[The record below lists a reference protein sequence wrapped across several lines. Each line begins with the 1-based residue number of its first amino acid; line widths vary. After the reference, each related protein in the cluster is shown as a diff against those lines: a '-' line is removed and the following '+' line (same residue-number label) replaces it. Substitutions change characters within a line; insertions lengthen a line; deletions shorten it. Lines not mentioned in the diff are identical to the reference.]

1 MGRPAGVSGA
11 DTMRAIRKAAI
22 SRIYRH
28 GFEAMNLRDL
38 AADVNLRL
46 GSLYNH
52 VPQKQEFLAS
62 LLEAIMSE
70 LLADLDSRMAGLH
83 DPLERLLRFVR
94 FHIEWHTARK
104 EETFIGNM
112 ELRSLTP
119 AQYESVAEKR
129 KQYEGHLRAILADGA
144 KAGLWRL
151 DDLHVTTLALLSLL
165 TGISTWYRADGRLS
179 QERLIRIYRR
189 LTQRLVGLPAPA
201 RKSATPVARKR
212 SAARKVRAA

>member
-22 SRIYRH
+22 ARIYRH

-52 VPQKQEFLAS
+52 VPQKQEFLAG
-62 LLEAIMSE
+62 LLEEIMLD
-70 LLADLDSRMAGLH
+70 LLQDFSQRMAPLR
-83 DPLERLLRFVR
+83 DPMERLLGFVR

-119 AQYESVAEKR
+119 EQYRRIIGLRKDYEAQV
-129 KQYEGHLRAILADGA
+129 RAILSDGQ
-144 KAGLWRL
+144 KHGLWKV
-151 DDLHVTTLALLSLL
+151 DDVRITTLALLSLL
-165 TGISTWYRADGRLS
+165 TGISTWYRDDGRLR
-179 QERLIRIYRR
+179 QERLIRIY
-189 LTQRLVGLPAPA
+189 QRLAKRLLG
-201 RKSATPVARKR
+201 VAG
-212 SAARKVRAA
+212 

>member
-22 SRIYRH
+22 ARIYRH

-38 AADVNLRL
+38 AADVGLRL

-52 VPQKQEFLAS
+52 VPQKQEFLAG
-62 LLEAIMSE
+62 LVEDIMLELVQDFS
-70 LLADLDSRMAGLH
+70 DRMGGLH
-83 DPLERLLRFVR
+83 DPMERLLGFVR

-119 AQYESVAEKR
+119 TQYRRIIGLRKDYEAQV
-129 KQYEGHLRAILADGA
+129 RAIISDGQ
-144 KAGLWRL
+144 KSGLWKVEDVRI
-151 DDLHVTTLALLSLL
+151 TTLALLSLL
-165 TGISTWYRADGRLS
+165 TGISTWYRDDGRLR
-179 QERLIRIYRR
+179 QERLIRIY
-189 LTQRLVGLPAPA
+189 QRLVTSMLGVASAP
-201 RKSATPVARKR
+201 RPSRKR
-212 SAARKVRAA
+212 

>member
-1 MGRPAGVSGA
+1 MGRPAGVNGA
-11 DTMRAIRKAAI
+11 DTMRTIRKAAI
-22 SRIYRH
+22 ARIYRH

-62 LLEAIMSE
+62 LLEDIMLE
-70 LLADLDSRMAGLH
+70 LLQDFSQRMAGLG
-83 DPLERLLRFVR
+83 DPVERLLGFVR

-119 AQYESVAEKR
+119 EQYRRVIGLRKDYEAQV
-129 KQYEGHLRAILADGA
+129 RAILSDGQ
-144 KAGLWRL
+144 KCGLWKV
-151 DDLHVTTLALLSLL
+151 DDVRITTLALLSLL
-165 TGISTWYRADGRLS
+165 TGISTWYRDDGRLR
-179 QERLIRIYRR
+179 QERLIRIY
-189 LTQRLVGLPAPA
+189 QRLAKRLLGV
-201 RKSATPVARKR
+201 AT
-212 SAARKVRAA
+212 